1 MAGRETPATRVL
13 AEAGVDFEL
22 REYEHDPA
30 AGSYALEA
38 ADALGLDPDAVF
50 KTLVV
55 DLDGS
60 LAVCL
65 VPAAMQLDTRALG
78 KRVALAPPDR
88 AERVTGYVTG
98 GISPFGQRRPLP
110 TIVDELVE
118 ALDVVWVSGGRRGL
132 EIGRGARGSGGRA
145 GRGRARDR
153 PLGRGNC
160 GWVGRWGKPAPTLV
174 PSTSSS
180 SSRTANRERD
190 REQRVCRLHV

>member
-1 MAGRETPATRVL
+1 MAGRETPATRAL
-13 AEAGVDFEL
+13 AEAGVAFDL

-38 ADALGLDPDAVF
+38 ADALGLDPDTVF

-60 LAVCL
+60 RAVCL

-118 ALDVVWVSGGRRGL
+118 ILDTVWVSGGRRGL
-132 EIGRGARGSGGRA
+132 EIGVVPEDLVRVLGADVRA
-145 GRGRARDR
+145 IA
-153 PLGRGNC
+153 
-160 GWVGRWGKPAPTLV
+160 K
-174 PSTSSS
+174 
-180 SSRTANRERD
+180 
-190 REQRVCRLHV
+190 

>member
-1 MAGRETPATRVL
+1 MAGRETPATRAL
-13 AEAGVDFEL
+13 EEAGVAFEL

-55 DLDGS
+55 DRDGS

-65 VPAAMQLDTRALG
+65 VPAAQQLDTRALG
-78 KRVALAPPDR
+78 KRVALAPPER
-88 AERVTGYVTG
+88 AEKVTGYVTG

-110 TIVDELVE
+110 TLVDELVE

-132 EIGRGARGSGGRA
+132 EIGLRPVDLVRVLDAEVRAIAR
-145 GRGRARDR
+145 
-153 PLGRGNC
+153 
-160 GWVGRWGKPAPTLV
+160 
-174 PSTSSS
+174 
-180 SSRTANRERD
+180 
-190 REQRVCRLHV
+190 